1 MEAHP
6 PWRVGEWRPPIGG
19 RRASPPSG
27 WPSMA
32 SVRPFWWCLII
43 SSDYNQIMINRRRA
57 GAWGGKEITKQVLN
71 SKVIVNNKWWGS
83 DWLGYANCP
92 SSQSCLQ
99 SRLKTWETTYRM
111 HVHSFKKLY
120 IRESEHQAGKIF
132 PLFFLFA
139 NTNCLVRRHV
149 WSLIM
154 YQLCNDSNILQAS
167 SQKKI

>member
-1 MEAHP
+1 MWTEECTIFSCHFSSCCSSSTVVLLCFSTSRQLP
-6 PWRVGEWRPPIGG
+6 QCNCRRP
-19 RRASPPSG
+19 
-27 WPSMA
+27 
-32 SVRPFWWCLII
+32 
-43 SSDYNQIMINRRRA
+43 
-57 GAWGGKEITKQVLN
+57 GAWRGKEITKQVLN
-71 SKVIVNNKWWGS
+71 SKVNTPLIVNNRWWGS

-111 HVHSFKKLY
+111 QVHSLKKLY

-149 WSLIM
+149 WSLM
-154 YQLCNDSNILQAS
+154 VYQLCNDSNILQAS
-167 SQKKI
+167 SHKKI